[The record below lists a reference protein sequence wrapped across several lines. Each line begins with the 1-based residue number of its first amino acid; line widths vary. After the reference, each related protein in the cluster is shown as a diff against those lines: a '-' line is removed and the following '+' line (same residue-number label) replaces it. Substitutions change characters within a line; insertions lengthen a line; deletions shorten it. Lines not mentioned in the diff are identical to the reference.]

1 MELGWDHVTWEENE
15 PPDAMDN
22 TWSALSP
29 AQQGWATLL
38 GYGDASWN
46 EGAAAVAAEEAAAEK
61 PETKAE
67 PYSGTMGALLLST
80 VADEFYQRPNEWY
93 PTLHDWS
100 QLKSGGISL
109 EEFVY
114 IGSGSGPLRRPL
126 KGIGP
131 NPCPNDCQLTMDI
144 GYTDCGYRMHRRV
157 WDMLSEDTYF
167 LQLVPAQLRADKAF
181 MYHVILTFHADWP
194 LNHASSELREDRD
207 LLAVSFAMCGEFL
220 QYQAP
225 EVQALHADPDFML
238 KVVSMKG
245 VALKYASPFLRG
257 NRRVVTAAV
266 SSMGGAL
273 VYASEELQNDRTI
286 VTIATAQLGTA
297 LHMAA
302 PALRQS
308 CGDSAI
314 LADAQRM
321 RDMGAELVGLV
332 GPCRDHDHGR
342 RRQVPRDSAAP
353 QEFFAHSWGEE
364 WARSAPSRT
373 C

>member
-1 MELGWDHVTWEENE
+1 MCKEVLRLRDTDLVC
-15 PPDAMDN
+15 
-22 TWSALSP
+22 AL
-29 AQQGWATLL
+29 A
-38 GYGDASWN
+38 ASCS
-46 EGAAAVAAEEAAAEK
+46 AEEAGGERAASGVAAGEEK
-61 PETKAE
+61 THDIDLIVDC
-67 PYSGTMGALLLST
+67 SGSMGALLPST
-80 VADEFYQRPNEWY
+80 VADEFYQRPDEWY

-114 IGSGSGPLRRPL
+114 IGSGSGPLRKPL

-131 NPCPNDCQLTMDI
+131 NPCPNDCRLTM
-144 GYTDCGYRMHRRV
+144 GPYGYRIWDMLSEDIYGSIWI

-225 EVQALHADPDFML
+225 EVQALASDPDFML

-321 RDMGAELVGLV
+321 RDRTRG
-332 GPCRDHDHGR
+332 CRTR
-342 RRQVPRDSAAP
+342 RTRRTM
-353 QEFFAHSWGEE
+353 
-364 WARSAPSRT
+364 SRP
-373 C
+373 